1 MSSIIKVDAIQKADG
16 TTPTAGDL
24 GLNTTGSVLQ
34 VVNVTNKDT
43 ASFSGGT
50 WGAWPITASITPTST
65 SSKIL
70 IMAHLPNNYVGGGG
84 QDWYVQLR
92 RDGTNLFGSTGNS
105 SVGGSAEFSNQLN
118 CAGFRKAINIQHLD
132 SPATTSQI
140 TYDCRARNTTGVTMY
155 LNYPSERGDLSITLM
170 EIAG

>member
-1 MSSIIKVDAIQKADG
+1 MSTLFVDTINEKTSGNGVAIPG
-16 TTPTAGDL
+16 H
-24 GLNTTGSVLQ
+24 VIQ

-43 ASFSGGT
+43 VTFSSGT

-70 IMAHLPNNYVGGGG
+70 IVAHLPNNYVGGGG

-92 RDGTNLFGSTGNS
+92 RDGTNLIGSTGNS
-105 SVGGSAEFSNQLN
+105 AQGGSTEYSNQLN
-118 CAGFRKAINIQHLD
+118 CLGGRVSINFTHLD

-140 TYDCRARNTTGVTMY
+140 TYDCRARNTTGGSMY
-155 LNYPSERGDLSITLM
+155 LNYPSERGDLAITLM
-170 EIAG
+170 EIGG